1 MAEEA
6 EDKQNQEYEETDL
19 GDAGGRKGND
29 PEAEHSG
36 NDRDYQEYQ
45 RPVKHLNLLPV
56 DSQGQPALAFA
67 VPRACVIR
75 T

>member
-1 MAEEA
+1 MPEKA

-19 GDAGGRKGND
+19 GDAGSRKGNH
-29 PEAEHSG
+29 PEAEQSG
-36 NDRDYQEYQ
+36 EDRYHQEYQ

-56 DSQGQPALAFA
+56 DSHSQCAMAFA
-67 VPRACVIR
+67 LPRP